1 MESRIQRVF
10 LVSLGLIAMLSQSPL
25 QAAESNSVL
34 IEPQVERRE
43 LGRDLIDTEDFEIG
57 LYYGR
62 FTVEDFGVNDLYGAR
77 LAYHLTEDF
86 FLESTYAV
94 GTTQETSFERLSATP
109 LLTDEQRD
117 ITLYDMSL
125 GFNLLPGQ
133 AFLGQ
138 YSFYTSFYL
147 MAGAGIT
154 EFAGAERFTLNY
166 GAGYRFFATDW
177 LVWDLGAR
185 DHVFEMDI
193 LGEKTSTH
201 NLEFRTGLSYFF

>member
-10 LVSLGLIAMLSQSPL
+10 LANIMLVAVLFSSVLNAEESQQL
-25 QAAESNSVL
+25 L

-43 LGRDLIDTEDFEIG
+43 LGRDLIDTEDFEVG
-57 LYYGR
+57 LYYAR
-62 FTVEDFGVNDLYGAR
+62 FTVEDFGVNNLYGAR
-77 LAYHLTEDF
+77 VAYHLTEDF
-86 FLESTYAV
+86 FIEGNYAV
-94 GTTQETSFERLSATP
+94 STSQPTSFERLSSTP
-109 LLTDEQRD
+109 LLTDDQRD

-125 GFNLLPGQ
+125 GFNILPGQ
-133 AFLGQ
+133 AFVGQ

-166 GAGYRFFATDW
+166 GAGYRFLATDW

-185 DHVFEMDI
+185 DHVFEMDV
-193 LGEKTSTH
+193 LGEKTATH